1 MHSRVVNNLE
11 AVPLFERQID
21 HPTSWTRSHTEPRK
35 MLYHLKVK
43 RTHAFVITLIICDR
57 NRAFRVF
64 RLWNVC
70 SWEYCCI
77 QLNPGSVMSLQWIE
91 LVCLMTTADL
101 AEMCCRAQRV
111 VRRTLIGFYLEE
123 EIERAGLDRS
133 GAAPQAR
140 LSSHM
145 KHNTRPTSCVYE
157 VHSLGHPFIYISHI
171 L

>member
-1 MHSRVVNNLE
+1 
-11 AVPLFERQID
+11 
-21 HPTSWTRSHTEPRK
+21 

-123 EIERAGLDRS
+123 EIERAGLDLEQPLRPDYPVTWS
-133 GAAPQAR
+133 TTQGLQAVFMKCTHSDTLLFTSLTYFNR
-140 LSSHM
+140 LYVLDELLFN
-145 KHNTRPTSCVYE
+145 KCNNKIIINQT
-157 VHSLGHPFIYISHI
+157 LK
-171 L
+171 